1 MKRIGIVLAISIA
14 LAIVASCAVMTSAE
28 DISESDRKYSATT
41 IFVSDDSST
50 FQDTEN
56 ATIPGYTTVV
66 YNGTYKKD
74 AVEKNFTT
82 GQIVT
87 ILSSSVTIL
96 DHTMCKAVDE
106 DNNPIDRTSQF
117 YTTDRCVILW
127 YKAIVHTG
135 DTFTER
141 WYDPNGNLEDER
153 TRETSDLPWSSAES
167 KSASH
172 FYISGKPPANKPG
185 RWHVTLYCNGVRKF
199 TEYFTISA
207 PKKPDLIITDIYE
220 KDNEI
225 YYKIKN
231 QGTANAGSSHSYLYI
246 DGSKKAED
254 YVGSISAGSTKT
266 EHFDFIWECSESE
279 DTIKVCAD
287 AKSEVTESRGT
298 NNCREEKLSCP
309 ETTVSVKNPL
319 KVSEGENSDEPKAKV
334 ASTLNVSGVII
345 EDVDSPSLVN
355 PNESFNATVHTLYN
369 FSRETEVVILLYDY
383 DAWDQN
389 DDYIDFKVG
398 NLSGTGNKSF
408 VFDGLA
414 ITKPKVV
421 NLTAVAGY
429 MNESGELVLSDVFLF
444 PTVSLNFT
452 IDKLE
457 LPSTVKS
464 NEIFNVTIGAT
475 YNVAPVTDI
484 HLDIFD
490 WNTENWI
497 LRYSK
502 TISGSDNQSFNL
514 TLTAQPSVDMVLVL
528 IAWFSYEFGN
538 DTVRGLLGHRNF
550 TVNVIKNPAG
560 PVPPPTTIPTLPP
573 TPIPTT
579 TAPLP
584 SPVVIP
590 IDSWENPQVELENQ
604 VHLSITVSISGPSSV
619 TLYLSPGDTKTK
631 QLSPGEYSIYA
642 AATGVIPYS
651 GSITLSKGYKYIWQF
666 YISQVP

>member
-1 MKRIGIVLAISIA
+1 MKRIGIVLAIYIA
-14 LAIVASCAVMTSAE
+14 LAIVASCAAIASAE
-28 DISESDRKYSATT
+28 DISESDRKYSAAT

-50 FQDTEN
+50 IQDTEN
-56 ATIPGYTTVV
+56 ATILGYTTVV
-66 YNGTYKKD
+66 YNETYKKD
-74 AVEKNFTT
+74 AVEKNTT
-82 GQIVT
+82 IDQIVT

-117 YTTDRCVILW
+117 YTTDRRVILW

-185 RWHVTLYCNGVRKF
+185 SWHVTLYCNGVWKF

-220 KDNEI
+220 KDNKI
-225 YYKIKN
+225 YYEIKN

-266 EHFDFIWECSESE
+266 EHFDFIWKCSGSE

-287 AKSEVTESRGT
+287 AKSDVTESSGT

-309 ETTVSVKNPL
+309 ETTVSVENPL
-319 KVSEGENSDEPKAKV
+319 NVSEGENSEEPKVKV
-334 ASTLNVSGVII
+334 TSTLNFSGVII

-355 PNESFNATVHTLYN
+355 PNESFNVTVHTHYN
-369 FSRETEVVILLYDY
+369 FSRETEVVIFLYDY

-389 DDYIDFKVG
+389 DDYIDFKGG

-414 ITKPKVV
+414 ITKPKVL

-429 MNESGELVLSDVFLF
+429 MNESGELVLSHALLF
-444 PTVSLNFT
+444 PIVSLNFT
-452 IDKLE
+452 IGTLE
-457 LPSTVKS
+457 RPSTVKS
-464 NEIFNVTIGAT
+464 NEIFNVTVGT
-475 YNVAPVTDI
+475 SYNVAPMTNI
-484 HLDIFD
+484 TLAIYD
-490 WNTENWI
+490 WAAEKYTARSWDV
-497 LRYSK
+497 L
-502 TISGSDNQSFNL
+502 SGSNNQTFSIPLTASASADMNL
-514 TLTAQPSVDMVLVL
+514 TLVPYFT
-528 IAWFSYEFGN
+528 YEFE
-538 DTVRGLLGHRNF
+538 DVKIQGLIGHRNF
-550 TVNVIKNPAG
+550 TVNVIKNPAD

-604 VHLSITVSISGPSSV
+604 AHFSITVTITGPSSE
-619 TLYLSPGDTKTK
+619 TIYLSPGDTKTR
-631 QLSPGEYSIYA
+631 QFSPGAYTIYA
-642 AATGVIPYS
+642 TATGVIPYS
-651 GSITLSKGYKYIWQF
+651 GSIALSKGYKYIWQF